1 MKIKTMKI
9 KTMVIVTLIVIGIS
23 ILTGRDV
30 KLPGSRWEIS
40 EAVTAEGTFSKEEV
54 EELLGNMELVF
65 VDDTTFIMVS
75 SDKSMG
81 GTYTVDGNKLLMILE
96 SGTQQEAEVKG
107 KQLKLLSTNDSGEL
121 IMKKK

>member
-1 MKIKTMKI
+1 MKI